1 MKISPIIYAK
11 INNRNHST
19 VKHQHTKKTSES
31 FQSYVT
37 SPRLNCEYYNAL
49 FNIKP
54 LSFGNIEHKSISST
68 KPIYTPCCTYDDV
81 EEFSEQ
87 FANKINSQIQN
98 PSLEDVEKLLS
109 NIKLKTGADEKL
121 IKEVVFRLSQFST
134 FKSILFLENEL
145 KKRCEYIPHSLSSK
159 IFDETNLSS
168 VFGYLAIKFNLKNKG
183 IPVVFVDDH
192 SIKQYETG
200 EVVPYYDS
208 KIHILDGFDV
218 LTKDG
223 TYRGANFLA
232 GTGHLEALAIDVIEQ
247 IQEGRDIEDIMH
259 ESLEKR
265 ITDFA
270 NSKNPQLY
278 KNFRAQVIK
287 KPMPANITSNDILNN
302 LLENTLDSDY
312 VKERIR
318 EKAKYHTPWHKLK
331 GYGEYYEKTKEMET
345 SLMKYLDGFAF
356 AFSAHSLSEIMDKM
370 KSKMDE
376 IEQNTGRKNLYYCPN
391 TEKSYNLIS
400 YMFMKNSGTDYERVK
415 HRVSYKDTKGKNT
428 VIFDDSTISG
438 KSQEG
443 SINDLEWELYSGEYD
458 STNPILVLNENLYY
472 ATVAAGQSIK
482 DKSVAFVEIPDM
494 IDLYGFFCYNKK
506 DKTIEE
512 IKEIAKKSNLDLD
525 DIKILMEILG
535 CSYRDSKTAIAF
547 PYILPDNNSDFASDI
562 LDPLLIDSTSD
573 SKNN

>member
-1 MKISPIIYAK
+1 MKISPINYSK
-11 INNRNHST
+11 INNCNHT
-19 VKHQHTKKTSES
+19 TTKQQFTKKASES
-31 FQSYVT
+31 FQSYAT
-37 SPRLNCEYYNAL
+37 SPRLNCAYYNAL

-109 NIKLKTGADEKL
+109 DVKLKTGADEKL

-134 FKSILFLENEL
+134 FKSLLFLEDEL

-159 IFDETNLSS
+159 IFKETNLSS
-168 VFGYLAIKFNLKNKG
+168 VFGYLAIKFDLKNKG
-183 IPVVFVDDH
+183 IPVIFVDDH

-200 EVVPYYDS
+200 QVKPYHDS
-208 KIHILDGFDV
+208 KMYILDGFDV

-223 TYRGANFLA
+223 NYRGANFLS
-232 GTGHLEALAIDVIEQ
+232 GTGHLEALAIDVIKQ

-259 ESLEKR
+259 GSLEKR

-278 KNFRAQVIK
+278 KNFRAKVIK

-312 VKERIR
+312 VKEKIK
-318 EKAKYHTPWHKLK
+318 EKAKYRTPWHKLMD
-331 GYGEYYEKTKEMET
+331 YGEYYEKIRKIET

-376 IEQNTGRKNLYYCPN
+376 IEQKTGRKNLYYCPN

-428 VIFDDSTISG
+428 VIFDDSTISD

-443 SINDLEWELYSGEYD
+443 SIDNFYWELIQGEYD
-458 STNPILVLNENLYY
+458 CLYPIVKLNKNLYY
-472 ATVAAGQSIK
+472 ATVVAGQSIK

-494 IDLYGFFCYNKK
+494 IDIEGFFNFDKK

-512 IKEIAKKSNLDLD
+512 IKEIAKKSNLDLN
-525 DIKILMEILG
+525 DIKILRETLG
-535 CSYRDSKTAIAF
+535 YSYRDSKTAIAF

-562 LDPLLIDSTSD
+562 LDPLLIDTTSTS
-573 SKNN
+573 